1 MEPKPARAAQRRR
14 VEQEVAARKRRTS
27 ILAGVLGLILLFAGS
42 IGVIVS
48 PLSAL
53 VLIVVM
59 GTGIVLLL
67 VALLLVRGPIAAL
80 LPGKP
85 PTN

>member
-1 MEPKPARAAQRRR
+1 M
-14 VEQEVAARKRRTS
+14 TS
-27 ILAGVLGLILLFAGS
+27 ILAGVLGLALVFTGG

-67 VALLLVRGPIAAL
+67 IAFLLVRGPMAA

-85 PTN
+85 RNN

>member
-1 MEPKPARAAQRRR
+1 VEPKPSRVAERRR
-14 VEQEVAARKRRTS
+14 VQEEVAARKRRTS
-27 ILAGVLGLILLFAGS
+27 IGAGILGLVLLFAGS
-42 IGVIVS
+42 IGVLIS

-67 VALLLVRGPIAAL
+67 VAFLLLRGPIAAL
-80 LPGKP
+80 PGKSRN
-85 PTN
+85 T

>member
-1 MEPKPARAAQRRR
+1 
-14 VEQEVAARKRRTS
+14 
-27 ILAGVLGLILLFAGS
+27 LAGILGLILLFAGS
-42 IGVIVS
+42 IGVLVS

-67 VALLLVRGPIAAL
+67 VAFLLVRGPIAAL
-80 LPGKP
+80 PGKP
-85 PTN
+85 PNN

>member
-1 MEPKPARAAQRRR
+1 MEPKPSRAAERRR
-14 VEQEVAARKRRTS
+14 VQEEVAARKRKTS
-27 ILAGVLGLILLFAGS
+27 ILAGILGLALVFAGG

-48 PLSAL
+48 PSSAL

-59 GTGIVLLL
+59 GTGIVLLF
-67 VALLLVRGPIAAL
+67 VAFLLVRGPMAA

-85 PTN
+85 RNN

>member
-1 MEPKPARAAQRRR
+1 MEPKPSRAAERRR
-14 VEQEVAARKRRTS
+14 AEQELAARKRRTS
-27 ILAGVLGLILLFAGS
+27 ILAGILGLILLFAGS
-42 IGVIVS
+42 IGVLVS

-67 VALLLVRGPIAAL
+67 AAFLLMRGPIAAVS
-80 LPGKP
+80 GKP
-85 PTN
+85 PNN

>member
-1 MEPKPARAAQRRR
+1 VEPKPSRAAERRR
-14 VEQEVAARKRRTS
+14 AEQELAARKRRTS
-27 ILAGVLGLILLFAGS
+27 ILAGILGLILLFAGS
-42 IGVIVS
+42 FGVLVS

-67 VALLLVRGPIAAL
+67 VAFLLVRGPIAAL
-80 LPGKP
+80 PGKP
-85 PTN
+85 PNN

>member
-1 MEPKPARAAQRRR
+1 MEPKPARAAERRR
-14 VEQEVAARKRRTS
+14 VDQEVAARKRRTS
-27 ILAGVLGLILLFAGS
+27 ILAGILGLILLFAGS
-42 IGVIVS
+42 IAVIVS

-67 VALLLVRGPIAAL
+67 VAFLLVRGPIAV

-85 PTN
+85 PNN

>member
-1 MEPKPARAAQRRR
+1 MLEAA
-14 VEQEVAARKRRTS
+14 AARKRKTS
-27 ILAGVLGLILLFAGS
+27 ILAGVLGLALVFAGG

-59 GTGIVLLL
+59 GTGIVFLL
-67 VALLLVRGPIAAL
+67 VAFLLVRGPIAAL
-80 LPGKP
+80 PGK
-85 PTN
+85 TRDN

>member
-1 MEPKPARAAQRRR
+1 
-14 VEQEVAARKRRTS
+14 VEQVVAARKRRTS

-67 VALLLVRGPIAAL
+67 VAFLLVRGPIAAL
-80 LPGKP
+80 RGEP
-85 PTN
+85 PNN

>member
-1 MEPKPARAAQRRR
+1 M
-14 VEQEVAARKRRTS
+14 TS
-27 ILAGVLGLILLFAGS
+27 ILAGVLGLALVFAGG

-53 VLIVVM
+53 LLIVVM

-67 VALLLVRGPIAAL
+67 IAFLLVRGPMAAL
-80 LPGKP
+80 TGKLR
-85 PTN
+85 NN

>member
-1 MEPKPARAAQRRR
+1 VEPKPSRLAERRR
-14 VEQEVAARKRRTS
+14 VQDQVIARKRKTS
-27 ILAGVLGLILLFAGS
+27 ILIGLLGLILLFAGS

-48 PLSAL
+48 PSSAL

-67 VALLLVRGPIAAL
+67 VAFLLVRGPIAAR
-80 LPGKP
+80 PKGKP
-85 PTN
+85 PND

>member
-1 MEPKPARAAQRRR
+1 MEPKPSRAAERRR
-14 VEQEVAARKRRTS
+14 VQAEVAARKRTTS
-27 ILAGVLGLILLFAGS
+27 ILAGVLGLALVFVGG

-53 VLIVVM
+53 LLIVVM

-67 VALLLVRGPIAAL
+67 IAFLLVRGPMAA

-85 PTN
+85 RNH

>member
-1 MEPKPARAAQRRR
+1 M
-14 VEQEVAARKRRTS
+14 AARKRKTS
-27 ILAGVLGLILLFAGS
+27 LLAGILGLVLLFAGS

-48 PLSAL
+48 PLNAF
-53 VLIVVM
+53 VLIVVI

-67 VALLLVRGPIAAL
+67 VAFLLVRGSLAA

-85 PTN
+85 RNN